1 MNVTSGG
8 EKLRAN
14 SSDYSLHVAGPQLWA
29 SALLSRIRKP
39 FTPEQ
44 PLANTFRFPV
54 LTIGDDD

>member
-29 SALLSRIRKP
+29 SALLVRIRRP
-39 FTPEQ
+39 YTPEQ
-44 PLANTFRFPV
+44 PLANTHLFPE
-54 LTIGDDD
+54 LTISDDD